1 MDRMKDYESYVKKVD
16 RHLADLRAKYLGQDT
31 HFDAVLPPEANRW
44 NDEEKADH
52 LTRLLLFS
60 LAKTEPAIAI
70 LPELEESYSW
80 LKTLILY
87 LYHACAE
94 VSYTFA
100 SITKVAKTDEGI
112 REMIVEQEP
121 AFALL
126 KTEPPFLLQYLD
138 VAILH
143 LLNCRGMNAGEEEFL
158 HHVPKI

>member
-1 MDRMKDYESYVKKVD
+1 MDYESYVKKVD
-16 RHLADLRAKYLGQDT
+16 RHLTDLRAKYLGQDT

-52 LTRLLLFS
+52 LARLLLFS

-70 LPELEESYSW
+70 LPELEESYPW

-94 VSYTFA
+94 VSHTFA
-100 SITKVAKTDEGI
+100 SITKVAKADEGI

-121 AFALL
+121 SFSLL
-126 KTEPPFLLQYLD
+126 KTEPPLLLQYLD
-138 VAILH
+138 VAILY
-143 LLNCRGMNAGEEEFL
+143 LLNCRRTSTDEEEFL
-158 HHVPKI
+158 NDVLPN